1 MSIFPKKKISVGDL
15 VIGASRY
22 GWKEGVGAAML
33 KRYFTEPS
41 LVIEIK
47 ENEAL
52 VFFEQT
58 GPEWYDITKL
68 ERVYVSESEKQR
80 SVAKD

>member
-22 GWKEGVGAAML
+22 GWDGVGAAML

-80 SVAKD
+80 PAAKD